1 MNQEREPR
9 QVAVRVIFIVLLLIA
24 AGRLLGFAVRFSRE
38 SLQMDFS
45 AFYTAGEAL
54 NYGLSPYQNHIT
66 HVPPI
71 WDGVDV
77 FQHSRFLY
85 PPLVAT
91 LFQPIAML
99 PYPVA
104 KFLWTLFSLG
114 CIGFALAIT
123 MKMLGQNRLEE
134 ILGVGVFVSLF
145 YPLLTLLERGQ
156 IDAFTLA
163 IIMLAIKWGN
173 EEHNHWQ
180 MASGM
185 LWSLAALFKLH
196 TLFVFPFL
204 IISRRWKAIL
214 GFIAS
219 GILLLGVSV
228 GVNGLPS
235 LLDYMQNQF
244 PRISRFG
251 EGGTEEMKLRRMDKL
266 QNLLSDVPSGFT
278 QKNGILYRQES
289 FSFSAASNVTVIRPL
304 AHRLAAIGLKLNYSQ
319 LSLLVFFCLFV
330 LIWIWWARYR
340 LNYMKLSIAQQL
352 MFWQI
357 VLIVILLSGPLTW
370 VMNIVWLLPAV
381 PLLLHKYLSV
391 EDKRA
396 AVYLSI
402 GIIALF
408 IAAIPDAVSFPL
420 IVPYGER
427 VFNASKYLLAEALLL
442 ISLMLLLTRDVYLA
456 WRLDQR

>member
-1 MNQEREPR
+1 MNQRHESR
-9 QVAVRVIFIVLLLIA
+9 QAVVKVILIVLMLFA
-24 AGRLLGFAVRFSRE
+24 VGRLLGFAVRFSRE

-54 NYGLSPYQNHIT
+54 NHGLSPYQNHIT

-123 MKMLGQNRLEE
+123 MKILKQNRLEE
-134 ILGVGVFVSLF
+134 ILGVSVFVSLF

-163 IIMLAIKWGN
+163 VIMLAIKWGS

-180 MASGM
+180 MASGL
-185 LWSLAALFKLH
+185 LWSLAVLFKLH
-196 TLFVFPFL
+196 SLFVFPFL
-204 IISRRWKAIL
+204 IIYRRWKALL
-214 GFIAS
+214 GFIAG

-228 GVNGLPS
+228 CVNGLPS

-251 EGGTEEMKLRRMDKL
+251 EGGTEEMKLRQMDTL
-266 QNLLSDVPSGFT
+266 QNLLSDIPSGFT
-278 QKNGILYRQES
+278 WKNGVPYFRES
-289 FSFSAASNVTVIRPL
+289 FPFAFNATVIRPL
-304 AHRLAAIGLKLNYSQ
+304 AHRLATVGLKLNHSQ
-319 LSLLVFFCLFV
+319 LSLLVFFSLFV
-330 LIWIWWARYR
+330 LVWIWYASYR
-340 LNYMKLSIAQQL
+340 LNYTKLSIAQQL
-352 MFWQI
+352 MSWQI
-357 VLIVILLSGPLTW
+357 VLIVILLSSPLTW
-370 VMNIVWLLPAV
+370 VMNLVWLLPAV

-391 EDKRA
+391 RDKQEA
-396 AVYLSI
+396 IYLSI

-427 VFNASKYLLAEALLL
+427 AFNAGKYLLAEVLLL
-442 ISLMLLLTRDVYLA
+442 LSLILLLTRDVCLA
-456 WRLDQR
+456 R

>member
-1 MNQEREPR
+1 
-9 QVAVRVIFIVLLLIA
+9 VIFIVLLLVA
-24 AGRLLGFAVRFSRE
+24 AGRLLGFALRFSRE

-54 NYGLSPYQNHIT
+54 NYGLSPYQNNIT

-71 WDGVDV
+71 WDGVAV

-114 CIGFALAIT
+114 CVGFALVIT
-123 MKMLGQNRLEE
+123 MKMLRQNRLEE
-134 ILGVGVFVSLF
+134 ILVVGVFVSLF
-145 YPLLTLLERGQ
+145 HPLLTLLERGQ

-163 IIMLAIKWGN
+163 LVMLAIKWGS

-185 LWSLAALFKLH
+185 LWSLAALVKLH
-196 TLFVFPFL
+196 ALLVFPFL
-204 IISRRWKAIL
+204 IISKRWKAIL
-214 GFIAS
+214 GFIAG

-228 GVNGLPS
+228 GVNGLPC

-251 EGGTEEMKLRRMDKL
+251 EGGTEEMKLRRMDTL
-266 QNLLSDVPSGFT
+266 QSFLSDVPSGFT
-278 QKNGILYRQES
+278 RKNGILYRQES
-289 FSFSAASNVTVIRPL
+289 FPTSAFNATIVRPL
-304 AHRLAAIGLKLNYSQ
+304 AHRLATVGLKLNYSQ
-319 LSLLVFFCLFV
+319 LSLLVFLGLFV
-330 LIWIWWARYR
+330 LIWIWWARYH
-340 LNYMKLSIAQQL
+340 LDYLKLDIAQQL
-352 MFWQI
+352 LYWQI

-370 VMNIVWLLPAV
+370 VMNLVWLLPAV
-381 PLLLHKYLSV
+381 PLLLHKYRSV
-391 EDKRA
+391 EDRQQA
-396 AVYLSI
+396 LYLFI
-402 GIIALF
+402 GIIALL
-408 IAAIPDAVSFPL
+408 IAAIPDAAAFPL

-427 VFNASKYLLAEALLL
+427 AFNAGKYLLAEVLLL
-442 ISLMLLLTRDVYLA
+442 LCLMLLLTRDMCLA
-456 WRLDQR
+456 RRLDQR